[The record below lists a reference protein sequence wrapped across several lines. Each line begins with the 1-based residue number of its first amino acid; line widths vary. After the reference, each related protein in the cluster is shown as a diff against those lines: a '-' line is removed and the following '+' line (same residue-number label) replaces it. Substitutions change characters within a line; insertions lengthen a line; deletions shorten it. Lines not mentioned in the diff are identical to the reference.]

1 MAVKPPTIL
10 QPAPLGEGNHLAR
23 KSKRPSLADLQH
35 AVNDAQHALQAA
47 KINQR
52 PTPKRAGPKA
62 SAPKNQG
69 AVK

>member
-1 MAVKPPTIL
+1 MKLKSPTTL
-10 QPAPLGEGNHLAR
+10 APAPLGAGGHLQKMAR
-23 KSKRPSLADLQH
+23 RPNITQLQH

-52 PTPKRAGPKA
+52 PTPKRAGPKS